1 MSGTLP
7 PNQMGSIGGVE
18 VNASLD
24 SHFRKNWLCSNRM
37 RGSLRYHDQRRGNP
51 APRPNIPAQR
61 AS

>member
-18 VNASLD
+18 VNESLD
-24 SHFRKNWLCSNRM
+24 SHFCKNWPCGNRM
-37 RGSLRYHDQRRGNP
+37 RGSPRDHDQPRGNP